1 MAREALRSPS
11 TGIRIQPIPPERL
24 RVGTITDASW
34 GNVKPDFHDEEDKD
48 YWLETANSWIRV
60 HRQPRRLKFHPGAV
74 PGGPDLY
81 EIQNHRLTESDDTQH
96 TDQWN
101 HRDSQLPVGDH
112 PWRGRTTF
120 YKKKAEAGKKEV
132 INEKFLQ
139 NQRLASQGGY
149 ITFFYD
155 SQMEVEEAAF
165 PISIITWKSYKV
177 KRCTVNT
184 LSAECQAMIQ
194 GVGSLHWIR
203 ALLEESRGTIL
214 RLEDWEQQIAS
225 TPFIAITDSK
235 SLYDTVSKCRNTAS
249 HISDKRTAID
259 VTILKSDFKKTQG
272 QIRWVEGSRM
282 VSDSLTK
289 KMSGSF
295 LRSVMEK
302 GQWSLSE
309 RGFQTQES
317 TILLVSIQ

>member
-1 MAREALRSPS
+1 
-11 TGIRIQPIPPERL
+11 
-24 RVGTITDASW
+24 
-34 GNVKPDFHDEEDKD
+34 
-48 YWLETANSWIRV
+48 
-60 HRQPRRLKFHPGAV
+60 
-74 PGGPDLY
+74 
-81 EIQNHRLTESDDTQH
+81 
-96 TDQWN
+96 
-101 HRDSQLPVGDH
+101 
-112 PWRGRTTF
+112 
-120 YKKKAEAGKKEV
+120 
-132 INEKFLQ
+132 
-139 NQRLASQGGY
+139 
-149 ITFFYD
+149 
-155 SQMEVEEAAF
+155 MEVEEAAF

>member
-1 MAREALRSPS
+1 M
-11 TGIRIQPIPPERL
+11 
-24 RVGTITDASW
+24 
-34 GNVKPDFHDEEDKD
+34 
-48 YWLETANSWIRV
+48 
-60 HRQPRRLKFHPGAV
+60 HRQPRRLKFHPGAA

-81 EIQNHRLTESDDTQH
+81 EIQNHRVTESDDTQH

-101 HRDSQLPVGDH
+101 HRDSQLPIGDQ

-214 RLEDWEQQIAS
+214 RLEDWEPTNS
-225 TPFIAITDSK
+225 FH
-235 SLYDTVSKCRNTAS
+235 SLHCHHRLQEPVRHVSKCRNTAS

-309 RGFQTQES
+309 RGFQTRNPQS
-317 TILLVSIQ
+317 F